1 MAITSS
7 MVYARVLFEDCVRRG
22 GCCGRSCGCC
32 VDRNID
38 KTRQLGAGHC
48 TIECGCCRQS
58 RGFDLTKSEKKK
70 LLKDFHVMDDNSL
83 YRERINRVS
92 IWGLSLD
99 SHDSPFD
106 LIITLPGCERGLSK
120 ERMSTAKDESAEVFM
135 LGDEE
140 DWEEV
145 VVP

>member
-1 MAITSS
+1 
-7 MVYARVLFEDCVRRG
+7 
-22 GCCGRSCGCC
+22 
-32 VDRNID
+32 
-38 KTRQLGAGHC
+38 
-48 TIECGCCRQS
+48 
-58 RGFDLTKSEKKK
+58 
-70 LLKDFHVMDDNSL
+70 MDDNSL